1 MMLSHVKGPKSN
13 TRLASIFPYYGFLT
27 SKSVSFFSCVV
38 KFFDI
43 KKKLHVYFYDKDIR
57 SKNEPINTQ
66 KPYTEH
72 ARHRQLL

>member
-13 TRLASIFPYYGFLT
+13 TRLASIFPYYVFLT
-27 SKSVSFFSCVV
+27 SKSVSFFFLCCKVLWYL
-38 KFFDI
+38 
-43 KKKLHVYFYDKDIR
+43 KKLHVYFYDKDIR